1 MGSAF
6 LFWVL
11 ASPPC
16 DWVLKCLRTPRVD
29 AGWQGPFVY
38 YLAHRRRGDG
48 ELLTRRIGSARGGV
62 CLMLLSL
69 MQQQAENSWT
79 FTLLFSC
86 LLLCPGCYWNK
97 LVKKK
102 LGYWRLCAL
111 PVGLVW
117 LLLSLAFSCSCGG
130 WFDARGFCLFAV
142 VLWPDTIMC
151 CVLLGSGWLH
161 TAANDSICSTAGRV
175 AENGRTKLM
184 PAGVVL
190 LPFCMYFWSAA
201 SVRTLLCIWA
211 VDSLDWSCREWHST
225 ASSTIAV
232 SSTHGPMQCTCQANT
247 EGNMRCTCTGLD
259 CLSFLPLPLVGP
271 VRPGRDESETTRM
284 DAWSTGTGKTS
295 GHVYVRVRTRALR
308 WGRGSI
314 LSLSEGQPH
323 SASLFV
329 PARNRSPMPG
339 RHHTTAGGAQR
350 QLCADCTHARSTQL
364 LVSLVSFLRFP
375 FLFQA

>member
-161 TAANDSICSTAGRV
+161 TAANDSICSTELQR
-175 AENGRTKLM
+175 
-184 PAGVVL
+184 
-190 LPFCMYFWSAA
+190 
-201 SVRTLLCIWA
+201 I
-211 VDSLDWSCREWHST
+211 
-225 ASSTIAV
+225 
-232 SSTHGPMQCTCQANT
+232 
-247 EGNMRCTCTGLD
+247 
-259 CLSFLPLPLVGP
+259 
-271 VRPGRDESETTRM
+271 RPGCWERKDKV
-284 DAWSTGTGKTS
+284 DAGWCSAPAILYVFLEWCICQDPALHMSTG
-295 GHVYVRVRTRALR
+295 
-308 WGRGSI
+308 
-314 LSLSEGQPH
+314 
-323 SASLFV
+323 
-329 PARNRSPMPG
+329 
-339 RHHTTAGGAQR
+339 
-350 QLCADCTHARSTQL
+350 
-364 LVSLVSFLRFP
+364 
-375 FLFQA
+375 